1 MGNHIFGTFGH
12 DFACGDGKR
21 VMVVG
26 VSPKQWQALVK
37 VTGTEAAIDVLQQEL
52 QLDFNKEGDR
62 FQAREQIRELFTPW
76 FATHEFLVV
85 AKALDAEGATWG
97 PYQNID
103 ELVNEDIDCSED
115 NPLFQTVTQPGIGE
129 YLVPG
134 QPLSFGVTERE
145 VIRPAPLLGQ
155 HTDEILSEL
164 LGLGDAE
171 IGALHDKGVVAGPQ
185 E

>member
-1 MGNHIFGTFGH
+1 M
-12 DFACGDGKR
+12 
-21 VMVVG
+21 
-26 VSPKQWQALVK
+26 
-37 VTGTEAAIDVLQQEL
+37 
-52 QLDFNKEGDR
+52 
-62 FQAREQIRELFTPW
+62 
-76 FATHEFLVV
+76 
-85 AKALDAEGATWG
+85 
-97 PYQNID
+97 
-103 ELVNEDIDCSED
+103 
-115 NPLFQTVTQPGIGE
+115 
-129 YLVPG
+129 PG